1 MDDYRQPDTPETA
14 NEVEML
20 LDQQAEQAVPSETS
34 ADIKAEPVNLE
45 EIVQPEEQPEE
56 LMDKAQEQPEESEQT
71 ELTKEQPEE
80 SEQTELTKEQ
90 PEESEQTEFT
100 EKQPEELET
109 ASTEELKE
117 GSIELSME
125 PSMEVEAKPEDE
137 TTGETQSSVF
147 GQAVTL
153 DAIHD
158 SELIKT
164 VNRAKQLL
172 NDLDEAEKD
181 KTRLT
186 GELKQSEK
194 AYSSMEK
201 SVAEGITTALK
212 KKKEEIAATYDR
224 ELSQYQDQIDV
235 CKTERAKAKANAIAQ
250 RIQVETAP
258 LSQQNQQLEAQIE
271 LKFKENKV
279 PVVCKKRAISM
290 LFFPKNSRDWTI
302 DILVGVGLIFF
313 IPLFFSLAISNR
325 LVLTFTFFVYVG
337 ALFTAYLY
345 LLHKYMLKFAGVNE
359 EVEELRKQI
368 RINNKNKQLMTNR
381 IKKSQDETG
390 YNLGSFDDKITG
402 IQQVMQNTV
411 EKRQEALENFESEI
425 RHQIT
430 ADITAANKDELLGLQ
445 QEFESKRQELSDKK
459 EEIEQIEKQLKEEYE
474 PVFGKDLLYKQRLN
488 KFDSFCQENADLSLE
503 EAFTSFAEVVVQ
515 AGRLPYDMEVPNAVT
530 QAAMA
535 ASEKGEG
542 LSGAFD
548 SAPELMAALGY
559 TRGNSR
565 RYTLEELDNEE

>member
-20 LDQQAEQAVPSETS
+20 LDQQAEQAVSSEASKETS
-34 ADIKAEPVNLE
+34 ADMKAEPVNLE
-45 EIVQPEEQPEE
+45 EIVQPKEQLEEVKEQSEE
-56 LMDKAQEQPEESEQT
+56 LMEEAQEQPEESELT
-71 ELTKEQPEE
+71 ELTKELPEE
-80 SEQTELTKEQ
+80 SEQ
-90 PEESEQTEFT
+90 
-100 EKQPEELET
+100 
-109 ASTEELKE
+109 AELKE
-117 GSIELSME
+117 KQLDELDAASTKESQEGSME
-125 PSMEVEAKPEDE
+125 SSMEVEAKPEDE
-137 TTGETQSSVF
+137 ATREAQSSVF

-258 LSQQNQQLEAQIE
+258 LNQQNQQLEAQIE

-290 LFFPKNSRDWTI
+290 LFFPKNGRDWTI

-325 LVLTFTFFVYVG
+325 LVLAFTFFVYVG

-503 EAFTSFAEVVVQ
+503 EA
-515 AGRLPYDMEVPNAVT
+515 LT
-530 QAAMA
+530 QYRA
-535 ASEKGEG
+535 
-542 LSGAFD
+542 LSG
-548 SAPELMAALGY
+548 SKLLKK
-559 TRGNSR
+559 
-565 RYTLEELDNEE
+565 

>member
-20 LDQQAEQAVPSETS
+20 LDQQAEQAVPSEASKETS
-34 ADIKAEPVNLE
+34 ADMKAEPVNLE
-45 EIVQPEEQPEE
+45 EIVQPKEQLEEVKEQPEE
-56 LMDKAQEQPEESEQT
+56 LMEEAQEQPEESELT

-80 SEQTELTKEQ
+80 SEQAELK
-90 PEESEQTEFT
+90 
-100 EKQPEELET
+100 EKQLDELDA
-109 ASTEELKE
+109 ASTEESQE
-117 GSIELSME
+117 GSME
-125 PSMEVEAKPEDE
+125 SSMEVEAKPEDE
-137 TTGETQSSVF
+137 ETREAQSSVF

-258 LSQQNQQLEAQIE
+258 LNQQNQQLEAQIE

-290 LFFPKNSRDWTI
+290 LFLPKNSRDWTI

-325 LVLTFTFFVYVG
+325 LVLAFTFFVYVG
-337 ALFTAYLY
+337 ALFTVYLY

-390 YNLGSFDDKITG
+390 YNLGSFDDKITS

-503 EAFTSFAEVVVQ
+503 EA
-515 AGRLPYDMEVPNAVT
+515 LT
-530 QAAMA
+530 QYRA
-535 ASEKGEG
+535 
-542 LSGAFD
+542 LSG
-548 SAPELMAALGY
+548 SKLLKK
-559 TRGNSR
+559 
-565 RYTLEELDNEE
+565 

>member
-20 LDQQAEQAVPSETS
+20 LDQQAEQAVSSEASKETS
-34 ADIKAEPVNLE
+34 ADMKAEPVNLE
-45 EIVQPEEQPEE
+45 EIVQPKEQLEEV
-56 LMDKAQEQPEESEQT
+56 KEQPEESELT

-80 SEQTELTKEQ
+80 SEQAELK
-90 PEESEQTEFT
+90 
-100 EKQPEELET
+100 EKQLDELDA
-109 ASTEELKE
+109 ASTEESQE
-117 GSIELSME
+117 GSMELSMELSME
-125 PSMEVEAKPEDE
+125 PSMESSMEVESKPEDE
-137 TTGETQSSVF
+137 ATREAQSSVF

-325 LVLTFTFFVYVG
+325 LVLAFTFFVYVG

-368 RINNKNKQLMTNR
+368 RVNNKNKQLMTNR

-390 YNLGSFDDKITG
+390 YNLGSFDDKITS

-503 EAFTSFAEVVVQ
+503 EA
-515 AGRLPYDMEVPNAVT
+515 LT
-530 QAAMA
+530 QYRA
-535 ASEKGEG
+535 
-542 LSGAFD
+542 LSG
-548 SAPELMAALGY
+548 SKLLKK
-559 TRGNSR
+559 
-565 RYTLEELDNEE
+565 

>member
-20 LDQQAEQAVPSETS
+20 LDQQAEQAVSSEASKETS
-34 ADIKAEPVNLE
+34 ADMKAEPVNLE
-45 EIVQPEEQPEE
+45 EIVQTKEQLEEVKEQPEE
-56 LMDKAQEQPEESEQT
+56 LMEEAQEQPEESELT

-80 SEQTELTKEQ
+80 SEQAELK
-90 PEESEQTEFT
+90 
-100 EKQPEELET
+100 EKQLDELDA
-109 ASTEELKE
+109 ASTEESQE
-117 GSIELSME
+117 GSME
-125 PSMEVEAKPEDE
+125 SSMEVEAKPEDE
-137 TTGETQSSVF
+137 ATREAQSSVF

-172 NDLDEAEKD
+172 NDLDETEKD

-258 LSQQNQQLEAQIE
+258 LNQQNQQLEAQIE

-325 LVLTFTFFVYVG
+325 LVLAFTFFVYVG
-337 ALFTAYLY
+337 ALFTVYLY

-503 EAFTSFAEVVVQ
+503 EA
-515 AGRLPYDMEVPNAVT
+515 LT
-530 QAAMA
+530 QYRA
-535 ASEKGEG
+535 
-542 LSGAFD
+542 LSG
-548 SAPELMAALGY
+548 SKLLKK
-559 TRGNSR
+559 
-565 RYTLEELDNEE
+565 

>member
-20 LDQQAEQAVPSETS
+20 LDQQAEQTVSNEASKETS
-34 ADIKAEPVNLE
+34 ADMKAEPVNLE
-45 EIVQPEEQPEE
+45 EIVQPKEQLEEVKEQPEE
-56 LMDKAQEQPEESEQT
+56 LMEEAQEQPEESELT

-80 SEQTELTKEQ
+80 SEQAELK
-90 PEESEQTEFT
+90 
-100 EKQPEELET
+100 EKQLDELDA
-109 ASTEELKE
+109 ASTEESQE
-117 GSIELSME
+117 GSME
-125 PSMEVEAKPEDE
+125 SSMEVEAKPEDE
-137 TTGETQSSVF
+137 ATREAQSSVF

-258 LSQQNQQLEAQIE
+258 LNQQNQQLEAQIE

-325 LVLTFTFFVYVG
+325 LVLAFTFFVYVG

-390 YNLGSFDDKITG
+390 YNLGSFDDKITS

-503 EAFTSFAEVVVQ
+503 EA
-515 AGRLPYDMEVPNAVT
+515 LT
-530 QAAMA
+530 QYRA
-535 ASEKGEG
+535 
-542 LSGAFD
+542 LSG
-548 SAPELMAALGY
+548 SKLLKK
-559 TRGNSR
+559 
-565 RYTLEELDNEE
+565 

>member
-20 LDQQAEQAVPSETS
+20 LDQQAEQAVPSEASKETS
-34 ADIKAEPVNLE
+34 ADMKAEPVNLE
-45 EIVQPEEQPEE
+45 EIVQPKEQLEEVKEQPEE
-56 LMDKAQEQPEESEQT
+56 LMEEAQEQPEESELT
-71 ELTKEQPEE
+71 ELTKEQSEE
-80 SEQTELTKEQ
+80 SEQAELK
-90 PEESEQTEFT
+90 
-100 EKQPEELET
+100 EKQLDELDD
-109 ASTEELKE
+109 ASTEESQE
-117 GSIELSME
+117 GSME
-125 PSMEVEAKPEDE
+125 SSMEVEAKPEDE
-137 TTGETQSSVF
+137 ETREAQSSVF

-258 LSQQNQQLEAQIE
+258 LNQQNQQLEAQIE

-325 LVLTFTFFVYVG
+325 LVLAFTFFVYVG
-337 ALFTAYLY
+337 ALFTVYLY

-390 YNLGSFDDKITG
+390 YNLGSFDDKITS

-459 EEIEQIEKQLKEEYE
+459 EEIEQIENQLKEEYE

-503 EAFTSFAEVVVQ
+503 EA
-515 AGRLPYDMEVPNAVT
+515 LT
-530 QAAMA
+530 QYRA
-535 ASEKGEG
+535 
-542 LSGAFD
+542 LSG
-548 SAPELMAALGY
+548 SKLLKK
-559 TRGNSR
+559 
-565 RYTLEELDNEE
+565 

>member
-20 LDQQAEQAVPSETS
+20 LDQQAEQAVPSEASKETS
-34 ADIKAEPVNLE
+34 ADMKAEPVNLE
-45 EIVQPEEQPEE
+45 EIVQPKEQLEEVKEQPEE
-56 LMDKAQEQPEESEQT
+56 LMEEAQEQPEESELT

-80 SEQTELTKEQ
+80 SEQADLK
-90 PEESEQTEFT
+90 
-100 EKQPEELET
+100 EKQLDELDA
-109 ASTEELKE
+109 ASTEESQE
-117 GSIELSME
+117 GSME
-125 PSMEVEAKPEDE
+125 SSMEVEAKPEDE
-137 TTGETQSSVF
+137 ATREAQSSVF

-258 LSQQNQQLEAQIE
+258 LNQQNQQLEAQIE

-325 LVLTFTFFVYVG
+325 LVLAFTFFVYVG
-337 ALFTAYLY
+337 ALFTTYLY

-390 YNLGSFDDKITG
+390 YNLGSFDDKITS

-459 EEIEQIEKQLKEEYE
+459 EEIEQIENQLKEEYE

-503 EAFTSFAEVVVQ
+503 EA
-515 AGRLPYDMEVPNAVT
+515 LT
-530 QAAMA
+530 QYRA
-535 ASEKGEG
+535 
-542 LSGAFD
+542 LSG
-548 SAPELMAALGY
+548 SKLLKK
-559 TRGNSR
+559 
-565 RYTLEELDNEE
+565 

>member
-20 LDQQAEQAVPSETS
+20 LDQQAEQAVSSEASKETS
-34 ADIKAEPVNLE
+34 ADMKAEPVNLE
-45 EIVQPEEQPEE
+45 EIVQPKEQLEEVKEQSEE
-56 LMDKAQEQPEESEQT
+56 LMEEAQEQPEESELT

-80 SEQTELTKEQ
+80 SEQAELK
-90 PEESEQTEFT
+90 
-100 EKQPEELET
+100 EKQLDELDA
-109 ASTEELKE
+109 ASTEESQE
-117 GSIELSME
+117 GSME
-125 PSMEVEAKPEDE
+125 SSMEVEAKPEDE
-137 TTGETQSSVF
+137 ATREAQSSVF

-258 LSQQNQQLEAQIE
+258 LNQQNQQLEAQIE

-313 IPLFFSLAISNR
+313 IPLFFLLAISNR
-325 LVLTFTFFVYVG
+325 LVLAFTFFVYVG
-337 ALFTAYLY
+337 ALFTVYLY

-503 EAFTSFAEVVVQ
+503 EA
-515 AGRLPYDMEVPNAVT
+515 LT
-530 QAAMA
+530 QYRA
-535 ASEKGEG
+535 
-542 LSGAFD
+542 LSG
-548 SAPELMAALGY
+548 SKLLKK
-559 TRGNSR
+559 
-565 RYTLEELDNEE
+565 

>member
-20 LDQQAEQAVPSETS
+20 LDQQAEQAVSNEASKETS
-34 ADIKAEPVNLE
+34 ADMKAEPVNLE
-45 EIVQPEEQPEE
+45 EIVQPKEQLEEVKEQPEE
-56 LMDKAQEQPEESEQT
+56 LMEEAQEQPEESELT
-71 ELTKEQPEE
+71 ELTKEQSEE
-80 SEQTELTKEQ
+80 SEQAELK
-90 PEESEQTEFT
+90 
-100 EKQPEELET
+100 EKQLDELDA
-109 ASTEELKE
+109 ASTEESQE
-117 GSIELSME
+117 GSME
-125 PSMEVEAKPEDE
+125 SSMEVEAKPEDE
-137 TTGETQSSVF
+137 ATREAQSSVF

-258 LSQQNQQLEAQIE
+258 LNQQNQQLEAQIE

-325 LVLTFTFFVYVG
+325 LVLAFTFFVYVG
-337 ALFTAYLY
+337 ALFTVYLY

-503 EAFTSFAEVVVQ
+503 EA
-515 AGRLPYDMEVPNAVT
+515 LT
-530 QAAMA
+530 QYRA
-535 ASEKGEG
+535 
-542 LSGAFD
+542 LSG
-548 SAPELMAALGY
+548 SKLLKK
-559 TRGNSR
+559 
-565 RYTLEELDNEE
+565 

>member
-45 EIVQPEEQPEE
+45 EIVQQEEQLEEVKEQPEE
-56 LMDKAQEQPEESEQT
+56 LMEEAQEQPEESEQT

-90 PEESEQTEFT
+90 PEESEQTEFTQEQPEESKQTELT

-325 LVLTFTFFVYVG
+325 LVLAFTFFVYVG

-368 RINNKNKQLMTNR
+368 RVNNKNKQLMTNR

-503 EAFTSFAEVVVQ
+503 EALAQ
-515 AGRLPYDMEVPNAVT
+515 YRA
-530 QAAMA
+530 
-535 ASEKGEG
+535 
-542 LSGAFD
+542 LSG
-548 SAPELMAALGY
+548 SKLLKK
-559 TRGNSR
+559 
-565 RYTLEELDNEE
+565 

>member
-20 LDQQAEQAVPSETS
+20 LDQQAEQAVSSEASKETS
-34 ADIKAEPVNLE
+34 ADMKAEPVNLE
-45 EIVQPEEQPEE
+45 EIVQPKEQLEEVKEQPEE
-56 LMDKAQEQPEESEQT
+56 LMEEAQEQPEESELT
-71 ELTKEQPEE
+71 ELTKELPEE
-80 SEQTELTKEQ
+80 SEQAELK
-90 PEESEQTEFT
+90 
-100 EKQPEELET
+100 EKQQDELDA
-109 ASTEELKE
+109 ASTEESQE
-117 GSIELSME
+117 GSME
-125 PSMEVEAKPEDE
+125 SSMEVEAKPEDE
-137 TTGETQSSVF
+137 ETREAQSSVF

-258 LSQQNQQLEAQIE
+258 LNQQNQQLEAQIE

-325 LVLTFTFFVYVG
+325 LVLAFTFFVYVG
-337 ALFTAYLY
+337 ALFTVYLY

-503 EAFTSFAEVVVQ
+503 EA
-515 AGRLPYDMEVPNAVT
+515 LT
-530 QAAMA
+530 QYRA
-535 ASEKGEG
+535 
-542 LSGAFD
+542 LSG
-548 SAPELMAALGY
+548 SKLLKK
-559 TRGNSR
+559 
-565 RYTLEELDNEE
+565 

>member
-20 LDQQAEQAVPSETS
+20 LDQQAEQAVPSEASKETS
-34 ADIKAEPVNLE
+34 ADMKAEPVNLE
-45 EIVQPEEQPEE
+45 EIVQPKEQLEEVKEQPEE
-56 LMDKAQEQPEESEQT
+56 LMEEAQEQPEESEQT
-71 ELTKEQPEE
+71 ELTKEQSEE
-80 SEQTELTKEQ
+80 SELTE
-90 PEESEQTEFT
+90 ST
-100 EKQPEELET
+100 EKQPEELEA
-109 ASTEELKE
+109 ASTEESQE
-117 GSIELSME
+117 GSME

-137 TTGETQSSVF
+137 ATREAQSSVF

-235 CKTERAKAKANAIAQ
+235 CKTDRAKAKANAIAQ

-337 ALFTAYLY
+337 ALFAAYLY

-390 YNLGSFDDKITG
+390 YNLGGFDDKITG

-503 EAFTSFAEVVVQ
+503 EA
-515 AGRLPYDMEVPNAVT
+515 LT
-530 QAAMA
+530 QYRA
-535 ASEKGEG
+535 
-542 LSGAFD
+542 LSG
-548 SAPELMAALGY
+548 SKLLKK
-559 TRGNSR
+559 
-565 RYTLEELDNEE
+565 

>member
-20 LDQQAEQAVPSETS
+20 LDQQAEQAVSSEASKETS
-34 ADIKAEPVNLE
+34 ADMKAEPVNLE
-45 EIVQPEEQPEE
+45 EIVQPKEQLEEVKEQSEE
-56 LMDKAQEQPEESEQT
+56 LMEEAQEQPEESELT

-80 SEQTELTKEQ
+80 SEQADLK
-90 PEESEQTEFT
+90 
-100 EKQPEELET
+100 EKQLDELDA
-109 ASTEELKE
+109 ASTEESQE
-117 GSIELSME
+117 GSME
-125 PSMEVEAKPEDE
+125 SSMEVEAKPEDE
-137 TTGETQSSVF
+137 ETREAQSSVF

-258 LSQQNQQLEAQIE
+258 LNQQNQQLEAQIE

-325 LVLTFTFFVYVG
+325 LVLAFTFFVYVG
-337 ALFTAYLY
+337 ALFTTYLY

-390 YNLGSFDDKITG
+390 YNLGSFDDKITS

-503 EAFTSFAEVVVQ
+503 EA
-515 AGRLPYDMEVPNAVT
+515 LT
-530 QAAMA
+530 QYRA
-535 ASEKGEG
+535 
-542 LSGAFD
+542 LSG
-548 SAPELMAALGY
+548 SKLLKK
-559 TRGNSR
+559 
-565 RYTLEELDNEE
+565 

>member
-20 LDQQAEQAVPSETS
+20 LDQQAEQAVSSEASKETS
-34 ADIKAEPVNLE
+34 ADMKAEPVNLE
-45 EIVQPEEQPEE
+45 EIVQPKEQLEEVKEQPEE
-56 LMDKAQEQPEESEQT
+56 LMEEAQEQPEESELT

-80 SEQTELTKEQ
+80 SEQAELK
-90 PEESEQTEFT
+90 
-100 EKQPEELET
+100 EKQLDELDA
-109 ASTEELKE
+109 ASTEESQE
-117 GSIELSME
+117 GSME
-125 PSMEVEAKPEDE
+125 SSMEVEAKPEDE
-137 TTGETQSSVF
+137 ATREAQSSVF

-258 LSQQNQQLEAQIE
+258 LNQKNQQLEAQIE

-325 LVLTFTFFVYVG
+325 LVLAFTFFVYVG
-337 ALFTAYLY
+337 ALFTVYLY

-390 YNLGSFDDKITG
+390 YNLGSFDDKITS

-459 EEIEQIEKQLKEEYE
+459 EEIEQIENQLKEEYE

-503 EAFTSFAEVVVQ
+503 EA
-515 AGRLPYDMEVPNAVT
+515 LT
-530 QAAMA
+530 QYRA
-535 ASEKGEG
+535 
-542 LSGAFD
+542 LSG
-548 SAPELMAALGY
+548 SKLLKK
-559 TRGNSR
+559 
-565 RYTLEELDNEE
+565 

>member
-20 LDQQAEQAVPSETS
+20 LDQQAEQAVSNEASKETS
-34 ADIKAEPVNLE
+34 ADMKAEPVNLE
-45 EIVQPEEQPEE
+45 EIVQPKEQLEEVKEQSEE
-56 LMDKAQEQPEESEQT
+56 LMEEAQEQPEESELT

-80 SEQTELTKEQ
+80 SEQAELK
-90 PEESEQTEFT
+90 
-100 EKQPEELET
+100 EKQLDELDA
-109 ASTEELKE
+109 ASTEESHE
-117 GSIELSME
+117 GSMEISME
-125 PSMEVEAKPEDE
+125 PSMEYSMEVEAKPEDE
-137 TTGETQSSVF
+137 ATREAQSSVF

-250 RIQVETAP
+250 RIQ
-258 LSQQNQQLEAQIE
+258 QLEAQIE

-325 LVLTFTFFVYVG
+325 LVLAFTFFVYVG
-337 ALFTAYLY
+337 ALFTVYLY

-390 YNLGSFDDKITG
+390 YNLGSFDDKITS

-503 EAFTSFAEVVVQ
+503 EA
-515 AGRLPYDMEVPNAVT
+515 LT
-530 QAAMA
+530 QYRA
-535 ASEKGEG
+535 
-542 LSGAFD
+542 LSG
-548 SAPELMAALGY
+548 SKLLKK
-559 TRGNSR
+559 
-565 RYTLEELDNEE
+565 

>member
-20 LDQQAEQAVPSETS
+20 LDQQAEQAVSSEASKETS
-34 ADIKAEPVNLE
+34 ADMKAEPVNLE
-45 EIVQPEEQPEE
+45 EIVQPKEQLEEVKEQPEE
-56 LMDKAQEQPEESEQT
+56 LMEEAQEQPEESELT

-80 SEQTELTKEQ
+80 SEQ
-90 PEESEQTEFT
+90 
-100 EKQPEELET
+100 
-109 ASTEELKE
+109 AELKE
-117 GSIELSME
+117 KQLDELDAASTKESQEGSME
-125 PSMEVEAKPEDE
+125 SSMEVEAKPEDE
-137 TTGETQSSVF
+137 ATREAQSSVF

-258 LSQQNQQLEAQIE
+258 LNQQNQQLEAQIE

-325 LVLTFTFFVYVG
+325 LVLAFTFFVYVG
-337 ALFTAYLY
+337 ALFTVYLY

-503 EAFTSFAEVVVQ
+503 EA
-515 AGRLPYDMEVPNAVT
+515 LT
-530 QAAMA
+530 QYRA
-535 ASEKGEG
+535 
-542 LSGAFD
+542 LSG
-548 SAPELMAALGY
+548 SKLLKK
-559 TRGNSR
+559 
-565 RYTLEELDNEE
+565 

>member
-20 LDQQAEQAVPSETS
+20 LDQQAEQAVSSEASKETS
-34 ADIKAEPVNLE
+34 ADMKAEPVNLE
-45 EIVQPEEQPEE
+45 EIVQPKEQLEEVKEQPEE
-56 LMDKAQEQPEESEQT
+56 LMEEAQEQPEESELT

-80 SEQTELTKEQ
+80 SEQAELK
-90 PEESEQTEFT
+90 
-100 EKQPEELET
+100 EKQLDELDA
-109 ASTEELKE
+109 ASTEESQE
-117 GSIELSME
+117 GSME
-125 PSMEVEAKPEDE
+125 SSMEVEAKPEDE
-137 TTGETQSSVF
+137 ATREAQSSVF

-258 LSQQNQQLEAQIE
+258 LNQQNQQLEAQIE

-325 LVLTFTFFVYVG
+325 LVLAFTFFVYVG

-503 EAFTSFAEVVVQ
+503 EA
-515 AGRLPYDMEVPNAVT
+515 LT
-530 QAAMA
+530 QYRA
-535 ASEKGEG
+535 
-542 LSGAFD
+542 LSG
-548 SAPELMAALGY
+548 SKLLKK
-559 TRGNSR
+559 
-565 RYTLEELDNEE
+565 

>member
-20 LDQQAEQAVPSETS
+20 LDQQAEQAVSSEASKETS
-34 ADIKAEPVNLE
+34 ADMKAEPVNLE
-45 EIVQPEEQPEE
+45 EIVQTKEQLEEVKEQPEE
-56 LMDKAQEQPEESEQT
+56 LMGEAQEQPEESELT

-80 SEQTELTKEQ
+80 SEQAELK
-90 PEESEQTEFT
+90 
-100 EKQPEELET
+100 EKQLDELDV
-109 ASTEELKE
+109 ASTEESQE
-117 GSIELSME
+117 GSMELSMELSME
-125 PSMEVEAKPEDE
+125 PSMESSMEVESKPEDE
-137 TTGETQSSVF
+137 ATREAQSSVF

-325 LVLTFTFFVYVG
+325 LVLAFTFFVYVG
-337 ALFTAYLY
+337 ALFTVYLY

-390 YNLGSFDDKITG
+390 YNLGSFDDKITS

-503 EAFTSFAEVVVQ
+503 EA
-515 AGRLPYDMEVPNAVT
+515 LT
-530 QAAMA
+530 QYRA
-535 ASEKGEG
+535 
-542 LSGAFD
+542 LSG
-548 SAPELMAALGY
+548 SKLLKK
-559 TRGNSR
+559 
-565 RYTLEELDNEE
+565 

>member
-20 LDQQAEQAVPSETS
+20 LDQQAEQAVSNEASKETS
-34 ADIKAEPVNLE
+34 ADMKAEPINLE
-45 EIVQPEEQPEE
+45 EIVQPKEQLEEVKEQPEE
-56 LMDKAQEQPEESEQT
+56 LMEEAQEQPEESELT

-80 SEQTELTKEQ
+80 SEQAELK
-90 PEESEQTEFT
+90 
-100 EKQPEELET
+100 EKQLDELDA
-109 ASTEELKE
+109 ASTEESQE
-117 GSIELSME
+117 GSME
-125 PSMEVEAKPEDE
+125 SSMEVEAKPEDE
-137 TTGETQSSVF
+137 ATREAQSSVF

-258 LSQQNQQLEAQIE
+258 LNQQNQQLEAQIE

-325 LVLTFTFFVYVG
+325 LVLAFTFFVYVG
-337 ALFTAYLY
+337 ALFTVYLY

-459 EEIEQIEKQLKEEYE
+459 EEIEQIENQLKEEYE

-503 EAFTSFAEVVVQ
+503 EA
-515 AGRLPYDMEVPNAVT
+515 LT
-530 QAAMA
+530 QYRA
-535 ASEKGEG
+535 
-542 LSGAFD
+542 LSG
-548 SAPELMAALGY
+548 SKLLKK
-559 TRGNSR
+559 
-565 RYTLEELDNEE
+565 

>member
-20 LDQQAEQAVPSETS
+20 LDQQAEQAVSNEASKETS
-34 ADIKAEPVNLE
+34 ADMKAEPVNLE
-45 EIVQPEEQPEE
+45 EIVQPKEQLEEVKEQPEE
-56 LMDKAQEQPEESEQT
+56 LMEEAQEQQEESELT

-80 SEQTELTKEQ
+80 SEQAELK
-90 PEESEQTEFT
+90 
-100 EKQPEELET
+100 EKQLDELDA
-109 ASTEELKE
+109 ASTEESQE
-117 GSIELSME
+117 GSME
-125 PSMEVEAKPEDE
+125 SSMEVEAKPEDE
-137 TTGETQSSVF
+137 ATREAQSSVF

-258 LSQQNQQLEAQIE
+258 LNQQNQQLEAQIE

-325 LVLTFTFFVYVG
+325 LVLAFTFFVYVG

-368 RINNKNKQLMTNR
+368 RVNNKNKQLMTNR

-503 EAFTSFAEVVVQ
+503 EA
-515 AGRLPYDMEVPNAVT
+515 LT
-530 QAAMA
+530 QYRA
-535 ASEKGEG
+535 
-542 LSGAFD
+542 LSG
-548 SAPELMAALGY
+548 SKLLKK
-559 TRGNSR
+559 
-565 RYTLEELDNEE
+565 

>member
-20 LDQQAEQAVPSETS
+20 LDQQAEQAVSSEASKETS
-34 ADIKAEPVNLE
+34 ADMKAEPVNLE
-45 EIVQPEEQPEE
+45 EIVQPKEQLEEVKEQSEE
-56 LMDKAQEQPEESEQT
+56 LMEEAQEQPEESELT

-80 SEQTELTKEQ
+80 SEQ
-90 PEESEQTEFT
+90 
-100 EKQPEELET
+100 
-109 ASTEELKE
+109 AELKE
-117 GSIELSME
+117 KQLDELDAASTKESQEGSME
-125 PSMEVEAKPEDE
+125 SSMEVEAKPEDE
-137 TTGETQSSVF
+137 ATREAQSSVF

-258 LSQQNQQLEAQIE
+258 LNQQNQQLEAQIE

-325 LVLTFTFFVYVG
+325 LVLAFTFFVYVG
-337 ALFTAYLY
+337 ALFTVYLY

-459 EEIEQIEKQLKEEYE
+459 EEIEQIENQLKEEYE

-503 EAFTSFAEVVVQ
+503 EA
-515 AGRLPYDMEVPNAVT
+515 LT
-530 QAAMA
+530 QYRA
-535 ASEKGEG
+535 
-542 LSGAFD
+542 LSG
-548 SAPELMAALGY
+548 SKLLKK
-559 TRGNSR
+559 
-565 RYTLEELDNEE
+565 

>member
-20 LDQQAEQAVPSETS
+20 LDQQAEQAVSSEASKETS
-34 ADIKAEPVNLE
+34 ADMKAEPVNLE
-45 EIVQPEEQPEE
+45 EIVQPKEQLEEVKEQPEE
-56 LMDKAQEQPEESEQT
+56 LMEEAQEQPEESELT

-80 SEQTELTKEQ
+80 SEQAELK
-90 PEESEQTEFT
+90 
-100 EKQPEELET
+100 EKQQDELDA
-109 ASTEELKE
+109 ASTEESQE
-117 GSIELSME
+117 GSME
-125 PSMEVEAKPEDE
+125 SSMEVEAKPEDE
-137 TTGETQSSVF
+137 ETREAQSSVF

-258 LSQQNQQLEAQIE
+258 LNQQNQQLEAQIE

-313 IPLFFSLAISNR
+313 IP
-325 LVLTFTFFVYVG
+325 FFVYVG

-390 YNLGSFDDKITG
+390 YNLGSFDDKITS

-459 EEIEQIEKQLKEEYE
+459 EEIEQIENQLKEEYE

-503 EAFTSFAEVVVQ
+503 EA
-515 AGRLPYDMEVPNAVT
+515 LT
-530 QAAMA
+530 QYRA
-535 ASEKGEG
+535 
-542 LSGAFD
+542 LSG
-548 SAPELMAALGY
+548 SKLLKK
-559 TRGNSR
+559 
-565 RYTLEELDNEE
+565 

>member
-20 LDQQAEQAVPSETS
+20 LDQQAEQAVPSEASKETS
-34 ADIKAEPVNLE
+34 ADMKAEPVNLE
-45 EIVQPEEQPEE
+45 EIVQPKEQLEEVKEQSEE
-56 LMDKAQEQPEESEQT
+56 LMEEAQEQPEESELT
-71 ELTKEQPEE
+71 ELTKELPEE
-80 SEQTELTKEQ
+80 SEQAELK
-90 PEESEQTEFT
+90 
-100 EKQPEELET
+100 EKQQDELDA
-109 ASTEELKE
+109 ASTEESQE
-117 GSIELSME
+117 GSME
-125 PSMEVEAKPEDE
+125 SSMEVEAKPEDE
-137 TTGETQSSVF
+137 ATREAQSSVF

-258 LSQQNQQLEAQIE
+258 LNQQNQQLEAQIE

-325 LVLTFTFFVYVG
+325 LVLAFTFFVYVG
-337 ALFTAYLY
+337 ALFTVYLY

-390 YNLGSFDDKITG
+390 YNLGSFDDKITS

-445 QEFESKRQELSDKK
+445 QEFESKRQELSDKN

-503 EAFTSFAEVVVQ
+503 EA
-515 AGRLPYDMEVPNAVT
+515 LT
-530 QAAMA
+530 QYRA
-535 ASEKGEG
+535 
-542 LSGAFD
+542 LSG
-548 SAPELMAALGY
+548 SKLLKK
-559 TRGNSR
+559 
-565 RYTLEELDNEE
+565 

>member
-20 LDQQAEQAVPSETS
+20 LDQQAEQAVSSEASKETS
-34 ADIKAEPVNLE
+34 ADMKAEPVNLE
-45 EIVQPEEQPEE
+45 EIVQPKEQLEEVKEQPEE
-56 LMDKAQEQPEESEQT
+56 LMEEAQEQPEESELT
-71 ELTKEQPEE
+71 ELTKELPEE
-80 SEQTELTKEQ
+80 SEQAELK
-90 PEESEQTEFT
+90 
-100 EKQPEELET
+100 EKQLDELDA
-109 ASTEELKE
+109 ASTEESQE
-117 GSIELSME
+117 GSME
-125 PSMEVEAKPEDE
+125 SSMEVEAKPEDE
-137 TTGETQSSVF
+137 ATREAQSSVF

-258 LSQQNQQLEAQIE
+258 LNQQNQQLEAQIE

-325 LVLTFTFFVYVG
+325 LVLAFTFFVYVG
-337 ALFTAYLY
+337 ALFTVYLY

-445 QEFESKRQELSDKK
+445 QEFESKRQELSDKN

-503 EAFTSFAEVVVQ
+503 EA
-515 AGRLPYDMEVPNAVT
+515 LT
-530 QAAMA
+530 QYRA
-535 ASEKGEG
+535 
-542 LSGAFD
+542 LSG
-548 SAPELMAALGY
+548 SKLLKK
-559 TRGNSR
+559 
-565 RYTLEELDNEE
+565 

>member
-20 LDQQAEQAVPSETS
+20 LDQQAEQAVPSEASKETS
-34 ADIKAEPVNLE
+34 ADMKAEPVNLE
-45 EIVQPEEQPEE
+45 EIVQPKEQLEEVKEQPEEVKEQPEE
-56 LMDKAQEQPEESEQT
+56 LMEEAQEQPEESELT

-80 SEQTELTKEQ
+80 SEQAELK
-90 PEESEQTEFT
+90 
-100 EKQPEELET
+100 EKQLDELDA
-109 ASTEELKE
+109 ASTEESQE
-117 GSIELSME
+117 GSME
-125 PSMEVEAKPEDE
+125 SSMEVEAKPEDE
-137 TTGETQSSVF
+137 ATREAQSSVF

-258 LSQQNQQLEAQIE
+258 LNQQNQQLEAQIE

-325 LVLTFTFFVYVG
+325 LVLAFTFFVYVG
-337 ALFTAYLY
+337 ALFTVYLY

-503 EAFTSFAEVVVQ
+503 EA
-515 AGRLPYDMEVPNAVT
+515 LT
-530 QAAMA
+530 QYRA
-535 ASEKGEG
+535 
-542 LSGAFD
+542 LSG
-548 SAPELMAALGY
+548 SKLLKK
-559 TRGNSR
+559 
-565 RYTLEELDNEE
+565 

>member
-20 LDQQAEQAVPSETS
+20 HDQQAEQAVSSEASKETS
-34 ADIKAEPVNLE
+34 ADMKAEPVNLE
-45 EIVQPEEQPEE
+45 EIVQPKEQLEEVKEQPEE
-56 LMDKAQEQPEESEQT
+56 LMEEAQEQPEESERT

-80 SEQTELTKEQ
+80 SEQAELK
-90 PEESEQTEFT
+90 
-100 EKQPEELET
+100 EKQLDELDA
-109 ASTEELKE
+109 ASTEESQE
-117 GSIELSME
+117 GSME
-125 PSMEVEAKPEDE
+125 SSMEVEAKPEDE
-137 TTGETQSSVF
+137 ATREAQSSVF

-258 LSQQNQQLEAQIE
+258 LNQQNQQLEAQIE

-325 LVLTFTFFVYVG
+325 LVLAFTFFVYVG
-337 ALFTAYLY
+337 ALFTVYLY

-390 YNLGSFDDKITG
+390 YNLGSFDDKITS

-459 EEIEQIEKQLKEEYE
+459 EEIEQIENQLKEEYE

-503 EAFTSFAEVVVQ
+503 EA
-515 AGRLPYDMEVPNAVT
+515 LT
-530 QAAMA
+530 QYRA
-535 ASEKGEG
+535 
-542 LSGAFD
+542 LSG
-548 SAPELMAALGY
+548 SKLLKK
-559 TRGNSR
+559 
-565 RYTLEELDNEE
+565 

>member
-20 LDQQAEQAVPSETS
+20 LDQQAEQAVSSEASKETS
-34 ADIKAEPVNLE
+34 ADMKAEPVNLE
-45 EIVQPEEQPEE
+45 EIVQQEEQLEEVKEQPEE
-56 LMDKAQEQPEESEQT
+56 LMEEAQEQPEESEQT

-90 PEESEQTEFT
+90 PEESEQTEFTQEQPEESKQTELT

-325 LVLTFTFFVYVG
+325 LVLAFTFFVYVG
-337 ALFTAYLY
+337 ALFTVYLY

-503 EAFTSFAEVVVQ
+503 EA
-515 AGRLPYDMEVPNAVT
+515 LT
-530 QAAMA
+530 QYRA
-535 ASEKGEG
+535 
-542 LSGAFD
+542 LSG
-548 SAPELMAALGY
+548 SKLLKK
-559 TRGNSR
+559 
-565 RYTLEELDNEE
+565 

>member
-20 LDQQAEQAVPSETS
+20 LDQQAEQAVSSEASKETS
-34 ADIKAEPVNLE
+34 ADMKAEPVNLE
-45 EIVQPEEQPEE
+45 EIVQPKEQLEEVKEQPEE
-56 LMDKAQEQPEESEQT
+56 LMEEAQEQPEESELT

-80 SEQTELTKEQ
+80 SEQADLK
-90 PEESEQTEFT
+90 
-100 EKQPEELET
+100 EKQLDELDA
-109 ASTEELKE
+109 ASTEESQE
-117 GSIELSME
+117 GSME
-125 PSMEVEAKPEDE
+125 SSMEVEAKPEDE
-137 TTGETQSSVF
+137 ATREAQSSVF

-258 LSQQNQQLEAQIE
+258 LNQQNQQLEAQIE

-313 IPLFFSLAISNR
+313 IPLFFSLVISNR
-325 LVLTFTFFVYVG
+325 LVLAFTFFVYVG
-337 ALFTAYLY
+337 ALFTVYLY

-503 EAFTSFAEVVVQ
+503 EA
-515 AGRLPYDMEVPNAVT
+515 LT
-530 QAAMA
+530 QYRA
-535 ASEKGEG
+535 
-542 LSGAFD
+542 LSG
-548 SAPELMAALGY
+548 SKLLKK
-559 TRGNSR
+559 
-565 RYTLEELDNEE
+565 

>member
-20 LDQQAEQAVPSETS
+20 LDQQAEQAVPSEASKETS
-34 ADIKAEPVNLE
+34 ADMKAEPVNLE
-45 EIVQPEEQPEE
+45 EIVQPKEQLEEVKEQPEE
-56 LMDKAQEQPEESEQT
+56 LMEEAQEQPEESELT

-80 SEQTELTKEQ
+80 SEQAELK
-90 PEESEQTEFT
+90 
-100 EKQPEELET
+100 EKQLDELDA
-109 ASTEELKE
+109 ASTEESQE
-117 GSIELSME
+117 GSME
-125 PSMEVEAKPEDE
+125 SSMEVEAKPEDE
-137 TTGETQSSVF
+137 ETREAQSSVF

-258 LSQQNQQLEAQIE
+258 LNQQNQQLEAQIE

-325 LVLTFTFFVYVG
+325 LVLAFTFFVYVG
-337 ALFTAYLY
+337 ALFTTYLY

-390 YNLGSFDDKITG
+390 YNLGSFDDKITS

-459 EEIEQIEKQLKEEYE
+459 EEIEQIENQLKEEYE

-503 EAFTSFAEVVVQ
+503 EA
-515 AGRLPYDMEVPNAVT
+515 LT
-530 QAAMA
+530 QYRA
-535 ASEKGEG
+535 
-542 LSGAFD
+542 LSG
-548 SAPELMAALGY
+548 SKLLKK
-559 TRGNSR
+559 
-565 RYTLEELDNEE
+565 

>member
-20 LDQQAEQAVPSETS
+20 LDQQAEQAVPSEASKETS
-34 ADIKAEPVNLE
+34 ADMKAEPINLE
-45 EIVQPEEQPEE
+45 EIVQPEEQPKESEQAELKEQPEE
-56 LMDKAQEQPEESEQT
+56 LELTELTKEQPEESELT

-80 SEQTELTKEQ
+80 SEQADLK
-90 PEESEQTEFT
+90 
-100 EKQPEELET
+100 EKQLDELDA
-109 ASTEELKE
+109 ASTEESQE
-117 GSIELSME
+117 GSME
-125 PSMEVEAKPEDE
+125 SSMEVEAKPEDE
-137 TTGETQSSVF
+137 ATREAQSSVF

-258 LSQQNQQLEAQIE
+258 LNQQNQQLEAQIE

-279 PVVCKKRAISM
+279 PVVCKK
-290 LFFPKNSRDWTI
+290 
-302 DILVGVGLIFF
+302 
-313 IPLFFSLAISNR
+313 
-325 LVLTFTFFVYVG
+325 
-337 ALFTAYLY
+337 
-345 LLHKYMLKFAGVNE
+345 
-359 EVEELRKQI
+359 
-368 RINNKNKQLMTNR
+368 
-381 IKKSQDETG
+381 
-390 YNLGSFDDKITG
+390 
-402 IQQVMQNTV
+402 
-411 EKRQEALENFESEI
+411 
-425 RHQIT
+425 
-430 ADITAANKDELLGLQ
+430 
-445 QEFESKRQELSDKK
+445 
-459 EEIEQIEKQLKEEYE
+459 
-474 PVFGKDLLYKQRLN
+474 QRL
-488 KFDSFCQENADLSLE
+488 
-503 EAFTSFAEVVVQ
+503 
-515 AGRLPYDMEVPNAVT
+515 
-530 QAAMA
+530 
-535 ASEKGEG
+535 
-542 LSGAFD
+542 
-548 SAPELMAALGY
+548 
-559 TRGNSR
+559 
-565 RYTLEELDNEE
+565 DN

>member
-20 LDQQAEQAVPSETS
+20 LDQQAEQAVPSEASKETS
-34 ADIKAEPVNLE
+34 ADMKAEPVNLE
-45 EIVQPEEQPEE
+45 EIVQPKEQLEEVKEQPEE
-56 LMDKAQEQPEESEQT
+56 LMEEAQEQPEESELT

-80 SEQTELTKEQ
+80 SEQADLK
-90 PEESEQTEFT
+90 
-100 EKQPEELET
+100 EKQLDELDA
-109 ASTEELKE
+109 ASTEESQE
-117 GSIELSME
+117 GSME
-125 PSMEVEAKPEDE
+125 SSMEVEAKPEDE
-137 TTGETQSSVF
+137 ETREAQSSVF

-258 LSQQNQQLEAQIE
+258 LNQQNQQLEAQIE

-325 LVLTFTFFVYVG
+325 LVLAFTFFVYVG
-337 ALFTAYLY
+337 ALFTVYLY

-368 RINNKNKQLMTNR
+368 RVNNKNKQLMTNR

-459 EEIEQIEKQLKEEYE
+459 EEIEQIENQLKEEYE

-503 EAFTSFAEVVVQ
+503 EA
-515 AGRLPYDMEVPNAVT
+515 LT
-530 QAAMA
+530 QYRA
-535 ASEKGEG
+535 
-542 LSGAFD
+542 LSG
-548 SAPELMAALGY
+548 SKLLKK
-559 TRGNSR
+559 
-565 RYTLEELDNEE
+565 

>member
-20 LDQQAEQAVPSETS
+20 LDQQAEQTVSNEASKETS
-34 ADIKAEPVNLE
+34 ADMKAEPVNLE
-45 EIVQPEEQPEE
+45 EIVQPKEQLEEVKEQPEE
-56 LMDKAQEQPEESEQT
+56 LMEEAQEQPEESELT

-80 SEQTELTKEQ
+80 SEQAELK
-90 PEESEQTEFT
+90 
-100 EKQPEELET
+100 EKQLDELDA
-109 ASTEELKE
+109 ASTEESQE
-117 GSIELSME
+117 GSME
-125 PSMEVEAKPEDE
+125 SSMEVEAKPEDE
-137 TTGETQSSVF
+137 ATREAQSSVF

-258 LSQQNQQLEAQIE
+258 LNQQNQQLEAQIE

-325 LVLTFTFFVYVG
+325 LVLAFTFFVYVG
-337 ALFTAYLY
+337 ALFTVYLY

-390 YNLGSFDDKITG
+390 YNLGSFDDKITS

-459 EEIEQIEKQLKEEYE
+459 EEIEQIENQLKEEYE

-503 EAFTSFAEVVVQ
+503 EA
-515 AGRLPYDMEVPNAVT
+515 LT
-530 QAAMA
+530 QYRA
-535 ASEKGEG
+535 
-542 LSGAFD
+542 LSG
-548 SAPELMAALGY
+548 SKLLKK
-559 TRGNSR
+559 
-565 RYTLEELDNEE
+565 

>member
-20 LDQQAEQAVPSETS
+20 LDQQAEQAVPSETL

-45 EIVQPEEQPEE
+45 EIVQQEEQPEE
-56 LMDKAQEQPEESEQT
+56 VKEQPEELLEEAQEQS
-71 ELTKEQPEE
+71 EE

-100 EKQPEELET
+100 KEQPEE
-109 ASTEELKE
+109 SKQTELTEKQ
-117 GSIELSME
+117 
-125 PSMEVEAKPEDE
+125 PEDE

-503 EAFTSFAEVVVQ
+503 EALAQ
-515 AGRLPYDMEVPNAVT
+515 YRA
-530 QAAMA
+530 
-535 ASEKGEG
+535 
-542 LSGAFD
+542 LSG
-548 SAPELMAALGY
+548 SKLLKK
-559 TRGNSR
+559 
-565 RYTLEELDNEE
+565 

>member
-20 LDQQAEQAVPSETS
+20 LDQQAEQAVSSEASKETS
-34 ADIKAEPVNLE
+34 ADMKAEPVNLE
-45 EIVQPEEQPEE
+45 EIVQPKEQLEEVKEQPEE
-56 LMDKAQEQPEESEQT
+56 LMEEAQEQQEESELT

-80 SEQTELTKEQ
+80 SEQAELK
-90 PEESEQTEFT
+90 
-100 EKQPEELET
+100 EKQLDELDA
-109 ASTEELKE
+109 ASTEESQE
-117 GSIELSME
+117 GSME
-125 PSMEVEAKPEDE
+125 SSMEVEAKPEDE
-137 TTGETQSSVF
+137 ATREAQSSVF

-258 LSQQNQQLEAQIE
+258 LNQQNQQLEAQIE

-325 LVLTFTFFVYVG
+325 LVLAFTFFVYVG
-337 ALFTAYLY
+337 ALFTVYLY

-390 YNLGSFDDKITG
+390 YNLGSFDDKITS

-459 EEIEQIEKQLKEEYE
+459 EEIEQIENQLKEEYE

-503 EAFTSFAEVVVQ
+503 EA
-515 AGRLPYDMEVPNAVT
+515 LT
-530 QAAMA
+530 QYRA
-535 ASEKGEG
+535 
-542 LSGAFD
+542 LSG
-548 SAPELMAALGY
+548 SKLLKK
-559 TRGNSR
+559 
-565 RYTLEELDNEE
+565 

>member
-45 EIVQPEEQPEE
+45 EIVQQEEQPEE
-56 LMDKAQEQPEESEQT
+56 VKEQPEELLEEAQERPEESEQT

-100 EKQPEELET
+100 KEQPEESKQTELTEKQPEELETASTEELET

-125 PSMEVEAKPEDE
+125 PLMESSMEVEAKPEDE

-325 LVLTFTFFVYVG
+325 LVLAFTFFVYVG

-368 RINNKNKQLMTNR
+368 RVNNKNKQLMTNR

-390 YNLGSFDDKITG
+390 YNLGGFDDKITG

-503 EAFTSFAEVVVQ
+503 EALAQ
-515 AGRLPYDMEVPNAVT
+515 YRA
-530 QAAMA
+530 
-535 ASEKGEG
+535 
-542 LSGAFD
+542 LSG
-548 SAPELMAALGY
+548 SKLLKK
-559 TRGNSR
+559 
-565 RYTLEELDNEE
+565 